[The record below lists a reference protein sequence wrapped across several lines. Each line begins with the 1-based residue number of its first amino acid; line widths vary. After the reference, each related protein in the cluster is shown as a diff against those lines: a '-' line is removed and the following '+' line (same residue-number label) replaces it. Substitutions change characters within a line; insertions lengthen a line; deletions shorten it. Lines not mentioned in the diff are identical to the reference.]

1 MPLCFPWL
9 LYEARQRKEKT
20 LKGGNSMIRMQNLFQ
35 MLKVM
40 IIFHQSFF
48 LFILSS
54 TDTTDAGYASKD
66 ASTTGDTEQ

>member
-1 MPLCFPWL
+1 
-9 LYEARQRKEKT
+9 
-20 LKGGNSMIRMQNLFQ
+20 MIRMQNLFQ